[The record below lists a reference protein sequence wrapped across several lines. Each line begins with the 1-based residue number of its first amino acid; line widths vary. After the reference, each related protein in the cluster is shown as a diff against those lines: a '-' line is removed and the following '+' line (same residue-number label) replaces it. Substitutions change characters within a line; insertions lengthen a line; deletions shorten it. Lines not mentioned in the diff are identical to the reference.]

1 MYLVWNTFIYELD
14 PEPAVGYETYG
25 EGRGQVLIFT
35 YDKIYLTVLRFKFT
49 QDLHLTTVVLI
60 FTYDKIYLTVLRLK
74 FTQDLHLTIV

>member
-14 PEPAVGYETYG
+14 PEPAVGYESYG

-35 YDKIYLTVLRFKFT
+35 YDKIYLTVLRFN
-49 QDLHLTTVVLI
+49 
-60 FTYDKIYLTVLRLK
+60 